1 MAKTE
6 KDAPIH
12 DLVVGLDLGTTKT
25 CCLIADIG
33 PGGELNIVGMGNVP
47 SSGMR
52 KGVVVNIE
60 NTVDSI
66 QRAVRE
72 AEHMAGVKVAS
83 AFVSVGGEHIKG
95 MTSNGVIAVSR
106 KDREI
111 TQEDVDRVVEAAKAI
126 AIPQEREI
134 IHVLSQE
141 YVIDNQEGI
150 KDPIGMSGVRL
161 EAVVHGVTGSSTA
174 VQNIVKSVERAGLTV
189 EDLVLQPMASAQ
201 AVLTADERELGVA
214 LADIGGGTTD
224 VIIYLDGAVR
234 YTGVVP
240 VGGNQLTRDVAIG
253 LRTPN
258 DEAEELKRRWGG
270 CQAAKVDEAEEISVA
285 GVGGRS
291 QRSLPRRALVEIL
304 QPRMEELL
312 GLVDDEIKKSRFG
325 DGRLAAGVVLTGGQA
340 QLEDSAPLAET
351 ILKQQVRVARPQGI
365 TGLADVVSSPDFSTA
380 VGLVAY
386 GATHKTPGGPVRS
399 ASSPAAG
406 GPGFFERIKHAL
418 SEYF

>member
-1 MAKTE
+1 
-6 KDAPIH
+6 
-12 DLVVGLDLGTTKT
+12 
-25 CCLIADIG
+25 
-33 PGGELNIVGMGNVP
+33 
-47 SSGMR
+47 
-52 KGVVVNIE
+52 
-60 NTVDSI
+60 
-66 QRAVRE
+66 
-72 AEHMAGVKVAS
+72 
-83 AFVSVGGEHIKG
+83 
-95 MTSNGVIAVSR
+95 
-106 KDREI
+106 
-111 TQEDVDRVVEAAKAI
+111 VEAAKAI

-161 EAVVHGVTGSSTA
+161 EAVVHVVTGSSTA

>member
-1 MAKTE
+1 
-6 KDAPIH
+6 
-12 DLVVGLDLGTTKT
+12 
-25 CCLIADIG
+25 
-33 PGGELNIVGMGNVP
+33 
-47 SSGMR
+47 
-52 KGVVVNIE
+52 
-60 NTVDSI
+60 
-66 QRAVRE
+66 
-72 AEHMAGVKVAS
+72 
-83 AFVSVGGEHIKG
+83 
-95 MTSNGVIAVSR
+95 
-106 KDREI
+106 
-111 TQEDVDRVVEAAKAI
+111 
-126 AIPQEREI
+126 
-134 IHVLSQE
+134 
-141 YVIDNQEGI
+141 
-150 KDPIGMSGVRL
+150 
-161 EAVVHGVTGSSTA
+161 
-174 VQNIVKSVERAGLTV
+174 
-189 EDLVLQPMASAQ
+189 MASAQ